1 MVGILIK
8 VVAMITPTDAI
19 TEQLNVFGRN
29 LNTVSQKYNFHVIF
43 VADNDCRSK
52 VKTGNVK
59 GGLPL
64 QTLMRELAR

>member
-1 MVGILIK
+1 MVGILTK
-8 VVAMITPTDAI
+8 VVAMTTRIDVF

-29 LNTVSQKYNFHVIF
+29 LNTVSRKCNFHVIF

-64 QTLMRELAR
+64 QTSTRELAR